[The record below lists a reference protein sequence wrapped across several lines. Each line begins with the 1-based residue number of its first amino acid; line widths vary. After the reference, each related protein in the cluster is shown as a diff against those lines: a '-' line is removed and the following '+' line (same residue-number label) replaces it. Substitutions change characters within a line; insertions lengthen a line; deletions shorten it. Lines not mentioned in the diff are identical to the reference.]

1 MEHNRSKRASNNECV
16 SLECDGSD
24 WSDAVMVDFLLE
36 DNAEML
42 ADKELHR
49 LYAAMGKLTERQLE
63 IVQLYFYKGLTQ
75 QEIAEELGIAR
86 RSVGNCI
93 DGALKKIKK
102 NF

>member
-1 MEHNRSKRASNNECV
+1 
-16 SLECDGSD
+16 
-24 WSDAVMVDFLLE
+24 
-36 DNAEML
+36 
-42 ADKELHR
+42 
-49 LYAAMGKLTERQLE
+49 MGKLTERQLE

-93 DGALKKIKK
+93 DGALNKIKM

>member
-1 MEHNRSKRASNNECV
+1 MESSPGHGRRTADGAQPSKRASNNECV

-42 ADKELHR
+42 ADKEPHR

-63 IVQLYFYKGLTQ
+63 IVQLTSIRG
-75 QEIAEELGIAR
+75 
-86 RSVGNCI
+86 
-93 DGALKKIKK
+93 
-102 NF
+102 